1 MKKLVSL
8 LLAVLML
15 TAAASALAES
25 FVMNEEN
32 FLSEQGPVWFY
43 RYYTEETDEILDLNL
58 TPDWGD
64 NWQFSAQPTVDD
76 VYHSLFEWDG
86 VHAMAGKW
94 LGFHVDMVLVF
105 LAPKDGR
112 ATLEPMSFVIKDDGS
127 GNEYA
132 PYLVQVHHV
141 SGENEPV
148 KLLGEGE
155 DFVLTPFETEAIELE
170 LKAGDELRFIV
181 RAPDQGGAA
190 VSVQPT
196 VTYAE

>member
-8 LLAVLML
+8 LLAALML
-15 TAAASALAES
+15 AGAVAALAES
-25 FVMNEEN
+25 YPMNEEN
-32 FLSEQGPVWFY
+32 FTSEQGPVWFY

-76 VYHSLFEWDG
+76 VYHSLFEWEG
-86 VHAMAGKW
+86 IHAMAGKW
-94 LGFHVDMVLVF
+94 LGFQIDMVLVF
-105 LAPKDGR
+105 VAPKDGK
-112 ATLEPMSFVIKDDGS
+112 ATLEPMSFLIKDDGS
-127 GNEYA
+127 GNAYE
-132 PYLVQVHHV
+132 PYLVQIHHV

-148 KLLGEGE
+148 KLLGE
-155 DFVLTPFETEAIELE
+155 DWQLTPYETEAIELE
-170 LKAGDELRFIV
+170 LKAGDELRFVV

-196 VTYAE
+196 ITYAE